1 MLDYLITT
9 PARRLR
15 SSSLERSVQS
25 HSLERSVYM
34 ATCASLRRRALIVED
49 EFVIALDLEHAMSA
63 LGFEVCGLAPS
74 DRAARSLAMSKDPD
88 IVLMDV
94 CLEGGQEGIETARWL
109 QEVCGAS
116 VVFVTV
122 CSDENTLERIHQQVP
137 GAPILSKLSFREHLA
152 AAVAEASKPTTRPT

>member
-1 MLDYLITT
+1 
-9 PARRLR
+9 
-15 SSSLERSVQS
+15 
-25 HSLERSVYM
+25 M
-34 ATCASLRRRALIVED
+34 ASCAPLRRRALIVED

-74 DRAARSLAMSKDPD
+74 DKAARALAMSEDPD
-88 IVLMDV
+88 IVLMDI
-94 CLEGGQEGIETARWL
+94 CLDGGQEGIETARVL
-109 QEVCGAS
+109 HQVCGAS

-152 AAVAEASKPTTRPT
+152 AAVAEASKPTTTPT